1 MIETY
6 HPRCLAHVS
15 QLTTEIPRSII
26 WDIPRKV
33 NAYPVIN
40 CPTVN
45 HFLQEAHYQEN

>member
-6 HPRCLAHVS
+6 HSRYLAHVS
-15 QLTTEIPRSII
+15 QLTTEIPRGTI

-40 CPTVN
+40 CPTID
-45 HFLQEAHYQEN
+45 HFLQVSYQEN